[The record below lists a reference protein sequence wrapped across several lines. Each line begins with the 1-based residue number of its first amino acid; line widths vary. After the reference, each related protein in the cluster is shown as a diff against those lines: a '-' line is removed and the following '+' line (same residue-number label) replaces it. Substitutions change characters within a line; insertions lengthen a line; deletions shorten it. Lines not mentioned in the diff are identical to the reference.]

1 MQQKNQASMSEEEK
15 EGEVIER
22 RNTEEGLF
30 FFFHPIPF
38 FPLLRPFNRVMSF
51 PVRSSLAV
59 RRDVQARRRG
69 WGLSPSVQLP
79 ARAN

>member
-30 FFFHPIPF
+30 FFSIPF
-38 FPLLRPFNRVMSF
+38 LFFL
-51 PVRSSLAV
+51 SSAHSTV
-59 RRDVQARRRG
+59 
-69 WGLSPSVQLP
+69 
-79 ARAN
+79 

>member
-30 FFFHPIPF
+30 FFPSHSFFSSPPPIQPCDVISCQVF
-38 FPLLRPFNRVMSF
+38 VSRAPRRASEEAGVGAFAKCPAPC
-51 PVRSSLAV
+51 SS
-59 RRDVQARRRG
+59 
-69 WGLSPSVQLP
+69 
-79 ARAN
+79 